1 MKCEEEKSRNERA
14 SGTFTVTNIC
24 KFLRRVYVCISTSVI
39 FFFLSFFGLCL
50 WCRRSR
56 RASSFVA
63 MRFHVKYGICMCASV
78 RRVSF
83 RLLHLFI

>member
-39 FFFLSFFGLCL
+39 FFFLSFLGFVYGVAVLAE
-50 WCRRSR
+50 RRHS
-56 RASSFVA
+56 
-63 MRFHVKYGICMCASV
+63 
-78 RRVSF
+78 
-83 RLLHLFI
+83 